1 MKTEDILINEFHD
14 NRDSDYISECI
25 QAELIDRGYK
35 TESFSWAI
43 SVTIVEEDKN
53 ENQNTY

>member
-14 NRDSDYISECI
+14 NQDSDYISECI

-35 TESFSWAI
+35 IESFSWAI
-43 SVTIVEEDKN
+43 SVTIFEEDKN
-53 ENQNTY
+53 EN